1 MHPRSRR
8 TVQRAFSILVL
19 AWRSRVERLP
29 ELGSGIALDDF
40 ATGYS
45 PPAYLTF
52 PPDRLKIYRSFVLN
66 VCHSARDVACARHT
80 FQ

>member
-29 ELGSGIALDDF
+29 ELGSVIALDDF

-45 PPAYLTF
+45 ALAYLTF
-52 PPDRLKIYRSFVLN
+52 APDRLKIYRSFLRHVS
-66 VCHSARDVACARHT
+66 HSASDAACARDT

>member
-40 ATGYS
+40 GTGYS
-45 PPAYLTF
+45 PLAYLTF
-52 PPDRLKIYRSFVLN
+52 PPDRLEIYRSFVHN
-66 VCHSARDVACARHT
+66 VGHPASDAASARHT